1 MDYAGRTRDLDR
13 RFTSTHDCDMHE
25 RRATRGSIRP
35 LTAPSQMAADSSG
48 PTGGTLG
55 GTIALDTE
63 FPQYMY
69 VDYVRVY
76 QRG

>member
-55 GTIALDTE
+55 GTMDT
-63 FPQYMY
+63 PSSPKYMY

>member
-1 MDYAGRTRDLDR
+1 MIG
-13 RFTSTHDCDMHE
+13 SGCDHPF
-25 RRATRGSIRP
+25 SII
-35 LTAPSQMAADSSG
+35 LNLA
-48 PTGGTLG
+48 LG